1 MDFFFC
7 FNFFKFFFMNHH
19 IVGGKNFLQTGL
31 EVNSVLYSLAV
42 SILYLQNKD
51 MKDLLGLPSCSIS
64 KKKMSPLAEEGS
76 N

>member
-1 MDFFFC
+1 
-7 FNFFKFFFMNHH
+7 MNHH

-51 MKDLLGLPSCSIS
+51 MKDLLGLLSCSIS